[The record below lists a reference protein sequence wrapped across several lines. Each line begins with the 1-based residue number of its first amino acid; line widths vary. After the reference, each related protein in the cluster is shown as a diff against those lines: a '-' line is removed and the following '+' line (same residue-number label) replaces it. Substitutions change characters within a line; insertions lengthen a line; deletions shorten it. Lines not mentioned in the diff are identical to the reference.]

1 LTTNRPKKTVVIV
14 GGGPAGM
21 MAATQMLS
29 CNCTVVLVDQKAAI
43 GRKFLVAG
51 DGGFNLTHAE
61 PLASFIEKYNN
72 SWIKECVSRY
82 SNSDFIQFLDE
93 IGIPTII
100 GSSGKIFPDSA
111 IKPIQVL
118 NSWKA
123 ILTPKV
129 NFKLGWRLVDFNAG
143 SATFH
148 VDSGVKT
155 LRFDF
160 LVLALGGKSW
170 SVTGSDGR
178 WLEILSKK
186 QVQTVPFQAGNSG
199 LELKNEWIAGSE
211 GQVIKNVVVSSN
223 GFSCHGDIVCS
234 KYGLEGKPIYAVNR
248 GVRMSETPQIQID
261 FKPQFSL
268 DQVKQILHRSDT
280 PSQGLKTLKL
290 SQVAIR
296 WIKQFVS
303 KDVFTD
309 SDCLA
314 RVVKAFEVPVTGFR
328 PIDEVIS
335 TVGGVAVE
343 EIDES
348 GQLKKYPQVYCCG
361 EMVDWDAPTGGY
373 LIQGC
378 VSSGWAVGSAI
389 KSTLKSH

>member
-1 LTTNRPKKTVVIV
+1 
-14 GGGPAGM
+14 
-21 MAATQMLS
+21 
-29 CNCTVVLVDQKAAI
+29 
-43 GRKFLVAG
+43 
-51 DGGFNLTHAE
+51 
-61 PLASFIEKYNN
+61 
-72 SWIKECVSRY
+72 
-82 SNSDFIQFLDE
+82 
-93 IGIPTII
+93 
-100 GSSGKIFPDSA
+100 
-111 IKPIQVL
+111 
-118 NSWKA
+118 
-123 ILTPKV
+123 
-129 NFKLGWRLVDFNAG
+129 
-143 SATFH
+143 
-148 VDSGVKT
+148 
-155 LRFDF
+155 
-160 LVLALGGKSW
+160 
-170 SVTGSDGR
+170 
-178 WLEILSKK
+178 
-186 QVQTVPFQAGNSG
+186 
-199 LELKNEWIAGSE
+199 
-211 GQVIKNVVVSSN
+211 
-223 GFSCHGDIVCS
+223 
-234 KYGLEGKPIYAVNR
+234 
-248 GVRMSETPQIQID
+248 
-261 FKPQFSL
+261 
-268 DQVKQILHRSDT
+268 
-280 PSQGLKTLKL
+280 L